1 MEVPDAVK
9 FQEKGLENVEL
20 LDIMF
25 KDIAAT
31 GELAWALISSVL
43 PDDIETRKEG
53 LGEMSTYSSSP
64 DNNDDVDL
72 NEVETPNPNT
82 RQRKEVSFAIIHRT
96 TRIPKIHRFIPLR
109 EMAKLASFLCLVL
122 VV

>member
-1 MEVPDAVK
+1 M
-9 FQEKGLENVEL
+9 ENVEL

-43 PDDIETRKEG
+43 PDDIETCKEG

-64 DNNDDVDL
+64 DNNDDGDL

-82 RQRKEVSFAIIHRT
+82 RQRKQASFAIIHRT
-96 TRIPKIHRFIPLR
+96 TKIPKIHRFIQLR